1 MLRLL
6 ISSMRAT
13 LRARPERGRPY
24 PRVAPA
30 NPLLKNAAVFGR
42 DYFAFMIDN
51 QRRYGDFYDVHLPHV
66 PLFVISKPEYAKHV
80 LVTNNRKYGKSFAY
94 EFLRHPLGNGLL
106 TSEGD
111 FWLKQRRIAQPAF
124 HRERLST
131 LGTTITAA
139 TQEMLREWEASDT
152 GAPRNV
158 SHELMRLT
166 AQVVAR
172 ALFGSDIGPASPAIV
187 RCINVINQHIT
198 DKVANPFRMPSWLPS
213 EKNRTYQ
220 AALRELDQLVYGIIA
235 ERRSAAQTHHDL
247 LAMLMDTEDADT
259 GERMSNQQVRDE
271 VVTLFIAGTETSAVA
286 LSWALYLLA
295 RHPEEKERVYQETQ
309 RLRDGIPTGNP
320 ITDLPHTHRVVQ
332 ETMRLYPPAWI
343 IGREAREDDEL
354 DGYFI
359 PRGSQV
365 YICTYMIHR
374 HPKLWEQPD
383 KFWPDRFGDAE
394 VGRHKFA
401 FFPFGGGPRYCI
413 GNHFA
418 QLEMQ
423 LVLSQIIRKF
433 DIQLPAD
440 EAIAVE
446 PLITLRPRGG
456 VSLLL
461 KKRSDK

>member
-1 MLRLL
+1 MIRFLVTSVRAALRP
-6 ISSMRAT
+6 
-13 LRARPERGRPY
+13 RPQHGRPY

-30 NPLLKNAAVFGR
+30 NPLLKNSVAFGR
-42 DYFAFMIDN
+42 DFFSFMIEN
-51 QRRYGDFYDVHLPHV
+51 QRRHGDFYDVHLPHV
-66 PLFVISKPEYAKHV
+66 PLFVLSRPEYAKHV
-80 LVTNNRKYGKSFAY
+80 LVTNNKKYGKSFAY

-124 HRERLST
+124 HRERLSN
-131 LGTTITAA
+131 LDHTITSV
-139 TQEMLREWEASDT
+139 TQEMLTEWEQTTTS
-152 GAPRNV
+152 APRNV
-158 SHELMRLT
+158 STDLMRLT

-172 ALFGSDIGPASPAIV
+172 ALFGSDIETSSPAIV

-198 DKVANPFRMPSWLPS
+198 SKLSNPFRLPHWFPNEQS
-213 EKNRTYQ
+213 RAYR
-220 AALRELDQLVYGIIA
+220 AALQELDRLVYGIIA
-235 ERRSAAQTHHDL
+235 KRHNTGTVHHDL

-259 GERMSNQQVRDE
+259 GERMSDRQVRDE

-286 LSWALYLLA
+286 LSWALHLLA
-295 RHPEEKERVYQETQ
+295 THPEEKERVFAEVKSEA
-309 RLRDGIPTGNP
+309 PAGNP
-320 ITDLPHTHRVVQ
+320 MSDLPHTKRVVQ

-365 YICTYMIHR
+365 YVCPYIIHR
-374 HPKLWEQPD
+374 HPDLWEDPER
-383 KFWPDRFGDAE
+383 FWPERFADTE
-394 VGRHKFA
+394 TTRHKFA

-423 LVLSQIIRKF
+423 LVLSQILKKF
-433 DIQLPAD
+433 DIKPVTN
-440 EAIAVE
+440 EAVLVE

-461 KKRSDK
+461 EKRSNK